1 MLREVIQG
9 LPGGARKH
17 PPPAPGTATPRIAIL
32 GTGFGGLG
40 MAIRLRQAGIISF
53 TIYEKSDGVGGTWR
67 DNTYPGAGCDV
78 PSHLYSFSFAPNPD
92 WTHAYSLQPEIL
104 EYFERCARDY
114 DLYRHCRFRTELESA
129 VYDEAASLW
138 R

>member
-40 MAIRLRQAGIISF
+40 MVAAYNRAAQKRMHR
-53 TIYEKSDGVGGTWR
+53 TVWE
-67 DNTYPGAGCDV
+67 AGCSSWYKDASGKV
-78 PSHLYSFSFAPNPD
+78 TNNWPTFTVEYWLATRHPRFG
-92 WTHAYSLQPEIL
+92 AYRS
-104 EYFERCARDY
+104 R
-114 DLYRHCRFRTELESA
+114 
-129 VYDEAASLW
+129 
-138 R
+138 